1 MFQLCGHEAAC
12 STCEPPGH
20 PLLMLVSILI
30 AALLIQPGAARA
42 ADSPFEPLKQ
52 QLRTDG
58 FDEAF
63 VNALY
68 TPEVR
73 LQLKTVAAT
82 LRVQESRLNYQQ
94 FLEPEAVRRA
104 QECIAAYRSVLE
116 QAQAA
121 YGVDPYVIASILLV
135 ETGCGRNTGQTQ
147 VLAVLSTFAVLDQAA
162 YRDLIWTRLR
172 PEDRARWGREGF
184 DAKLRQRAAW
194 GLAEVKALLQWYRN
208 QPERAKALRGS
219 VMGALGWPQF
229 LPSSLVR
236 YGTDGDGNGTVNLFT
251 AADAIHSI
259 AKYLK
264 GYGWDPEGTESDHQA
279 VLYEYNHSTPYV
291 STILELARRLQP

>member
-1 MFQLCGHEAAC
+1 MFQLRRHGTAF
-12 STCEPPGH
+12 STCENPVR
-20 PLLMLVSILI
+20 PLLVLVSILI
-30 AALLIQPGAARA
+30 ATLFAQPGAARA

-52 QLRTDG
+52 QLRAEA

-82 LRVQESRLNYQQ
+82 MRIQESRLNYQQ
-94 FLEPEAVRRA
+94 FLEPAAVRRA
-104 QECIAAYRSVLE
+104 QEFSATYRSVLE

-121 YGVDPYVIASILLV
+121 YGVDFYVIASILLV

-147 VLAVLSTFAVLDQAA
+147 VLALLSTFALLDQAT
-162 YRDLIWTRLR
+162 YRDLVWARLR
-172 PEDRARWGREGF
+172 PEDRERWDREGF

-194 GLAEVKALLQWYRN
+194 ALAELKALLQWYPN
-208 QPERAKALRGS
+208 QPERIKALRGS

-236 YGTDGDGNGTVNLFT
+236 YGVDGDGNGAIDLFS

-259 AKYLK
+259 ANYLK
-264 GYGWDPEGTESDHQA
+264 GYGWNPEGTESDHQA
-279 VLYEYNHSTPYV
+279 VIFEYNHSTPYV
-291 STILELARRLQP
+291 TTILELARRLRQ